1 MNDSDEINVRFV
13 EMKDDLIE
21 VSKSRSYIEVT
32 ENVLRE
38 LTIADSMITTKSG
51 LKSKVKGDKDIICK
65 ICDRYIDKIQ
75 KLFWNNRC
83 EETIELEKLRNNERI
98 KKEKREKSN

>member
-1 MNDSDEINVRFV
+1 MRASLKMNDSTEINVRLV

-21 VSKSRSYIEVT
+21 VSK
-32 ENVLRE
+32 E
-38 LTIADSMITTKSG
+38 LTRGISTKSG

>member
-1 MNDSDEINVRFV
+1 MRASLKMNDSTEINVRLV

-21 VSKSRSYIEVT
+21 
-32 ENVLRE
+32 
-38 LTIADSMITTKSG
+38 
-51 LKSKVKGDKDIICK
+51 SKVKGDKDIICK